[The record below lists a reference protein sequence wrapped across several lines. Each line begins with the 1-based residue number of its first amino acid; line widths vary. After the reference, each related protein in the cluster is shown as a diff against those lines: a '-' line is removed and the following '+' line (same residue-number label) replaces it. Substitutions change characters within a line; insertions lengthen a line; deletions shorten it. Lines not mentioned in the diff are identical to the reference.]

1 MMNIAIPDSLY
12 YRLQTLASRHNTNI
26 EVLVEEAINHE
37 ATRRETSVFFAERKK
52 HFDPQ
57 AFQIALAA
65 IPDDVPD
72 ANDRI

>member
-12 YRLQTLASRHNTNI
+12 YRLQVLASRHNTNI

-37 ATRRETSVFFAERKK
+37 AMRRETSAFFTERKK
-52 HFDPQ
+52 HFNSQ
-57 AFQIALAA
+57 AFQTALSA

-72 ANDRI
+72 ANDQI